1 MRVSNAADRRLT
13 KLDSIRLRKFIAAGN
28 AAPQLED
35 VLDDAQVVPGPAI
48 PPDVVT
54 MYAKFVVRD
63 LATGQRQVR
72 VICYPKDADASRGS
86 ISVLSPAGMALL
98 GLAAGA
104 TGRWQ
109 GPAGAECAAQVEE
122 VLFQPEAAGD
132 YVT

>member
-13 KLDSIRLRKFIAAGN
+13 KLDSTRLRKFIAAGN
-28 AAPQLED
+28 APDLED
-35 VLDDAQVVPGPAI
+35 VLDDADVVPGPAI
-48 PPDVVT
+48 PADVVT

-63 LATGQRQVR
+63 LATRQRQVR
-72 VICYPKDADASRGS
+72 VVCYPKDADASRGY
-86 ISVLSPAGMALL
+86 ISVLSPAGMAML

-104 TGRWQ
+104 TARWQ
-109 GPAGAECAAQVEE
+109 GPAGAECAAQIEE